1 MIQRQRSVG
10 ASPLVEKGK
19 LKSRGYS
26 KRRQSHLLPL
36 RTLPLNNLL
45 AVRTT
50 AEQRNNDL
58 LKATLQK
65 LQNLHR
71 AVQENSKAAVIPS
84 PKLAT
89 FLHGYTPLSTSR
101 SQSLS
106 ISHVDTAS
114 ASYKSHQSQ
123 QWQKSNDQF
132 SCIQDWTSNDLFFTT
147 SSSEGSD
154 GLSHLA
160 FSAATRSFPSDEEIG
175 NPSYAHA
182 QDPLQDLMMNFTAR
196 FRENAIMPR
205 GFEELFEGIR
215 KNDQGLFDH
224 LLCETAVAKIEE
236 DAEEEAEGE
245 EEADDEEEEFKE
257 EEKERGDQSIL
268 LPQFEG
274 KSKKGSRIRLFYEG
288 CPLVSLIED
297 SNSSSSSD
305 NNIILDSSSS
315 HSLAISHVN
324 SLEGSPD
331 LESTELD
338 FLIDTSTNSL
348 ECHPKRRRLDIAGTF
363 VGAANVLQG

>member
-1 MIQRQRSVG
+1 M
-10 ASPLVEKGK
+10 SPLVERGK
-19 LKSRGYS
+19 LKSRG
-26 KRRQSHLLPL
+26 KRRQSPLLPL

-50 AEQRNNDL
+50 VEQRNNDL

-71 AVQENSKAAVIPS
+71 VVQENSKAVVIPR

-89 FLHGYTPLSTSR
+89 FLHGHTPLSTSR
-101 SQSLS
+101 SQNLS
-106 ISHVDTAS
+106 MSNMETDTAS

-154 GLSHLA
+154 GLSHRA
-160 FSAATRSFPSDEEIG
+160 FSAATRSFPSDEESG

-182 QDPLQDLMMNFTAR
+182 QGPLQDLMMNFTAR

-236 DAEEEAEGE
+236 EAEEEAEGE
-245 EEADDEEEEFKE
+245 EEAEEEEFKE
-257 EEKERGDQSIL
+257 EEKS
-268 LPQFEG
+268 EG
-274 KSKKGSRIRLFYEG
+274 KSNKGSRIRLFYEG

-297 SNSSSSSD
+297 SRSSD
-305 NNIILDSSSS
+305 NNIIIDSSSS
-315 HSLAISHVN
+315 QSLDISHVK
-324 SLEGSPD
+324 SLKGSPD
-331 LESTELD
+331 LASTEP
-338 FLIDTSTNSL
+338 DTSTNSL
-348 ECHPKRRRLDIAGTF
+348 ECHPKRRRLDISGTF